1 MKVTFNDKAFIS
13 DMNNLVQYSLGFV
26 DGVQVGKQKFLNNF
40 GQTVIETLKSYIDSN
55 AKVDP
60 QMLHHVYEWNSVGS
74 PDARLYDLNYSIS
87 GFGISINSTFKQSN
101 SVKNGSYEPF
111 YNKAEIMENGIPIT
125 IRPKRANVL
134 SFNVDG
140 EQVFTK
146 GPVKVET
153 PGGQEVAGSYEKVFD
168 SFFNRYF
175 SQAFLIASGIIDYIE
190 KPLAYKNSLPSGIR
204 GGKSVGRKVGYQWIA
219 NAGVLRSV

>member
-1 MKVTFNDKAFIS
+1 
-13 DMNNLVQYSLGFV
+13 MNNFVQYSLGFI

-74 PDARLYDLNYSIS
+74 PDARLYDLSYSIS

-153 PGGQEVAGSYEKVFD
+153 PGGQEVTGSYEKVFD

-190 KPLAYKNSLPSGIR
+190 KPLAYKNSLASGIR